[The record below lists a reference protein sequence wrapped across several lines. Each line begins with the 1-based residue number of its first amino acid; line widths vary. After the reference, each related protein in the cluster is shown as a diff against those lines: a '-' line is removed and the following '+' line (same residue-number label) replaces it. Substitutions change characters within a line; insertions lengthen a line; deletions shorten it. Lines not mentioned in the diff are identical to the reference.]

1 VKEGSNI
8 RRLGMVSSYIQW
20 GYWLKSAIRG
30 PQKALNSKAC
40 ESFHEPLLLSFE
52 MAPAVALDFDQG

>member
-1 VKEGSNI
+1 
-8 RRLGMVSSYIQW
+8 MVSSCIQW

-30 PQKALNSKAC
+30 PEETLNPKAC

-52 MAPAVALDFDQG
+52 MAPAVALDFNQG

>member
-1 VKEGSNI
+1 
-8 RRLGMVSSYIQW
+8 MVSSYIQW

-30 PQKALNSKAC
+30 PQEALNSKTC

-52 MAPAVALDFDQG
+52 MAPAVAFDFDQG